1 MLNIIPGIPL
11 DFLYNAL
18 VVKRPIM
25 EAVLKALEGQTKDV
39 YKIPERRTRL
49 EFVQGGG
56 ARSDFQTRQSGGAT
70 KGPLIKLNAGFA
82 VRSLANISKPPSPLE
97 AQIIE
102 DIKNL
107 DFVADEEKLFKWL
120 GLDNTFLEK
129 KISENPDKFYKFWHT
144 VVTADATDGW
154 HLMTGKEAQKVSNYL
169 SDMAEARETYL
180 RSVAVQYLRGEEVA
194 TIVSE
199 EVGKADKADE
209 KEMDLGEA
217 LVKEG
222 EASADVQGKED
233 IYDLKTYEAIEARVL
248 DKVEDYKQKFFEYV
262 RIVDY
267 FTNEYRDNT
276 NPSADILKLLGIADA
291 EPASAAAYTPERFR
305 ENILGFFDK
314 NLRPIRNAVQ
324 KEVDEIYT
332 KLSAVRK
339 KITSL
344 KTSSPPDTAEIQ
356 NLEKLLASSKPILD
370 KLELSASLLFYCGE
384 IFLKLLDTEPDFNKA
399 EDYITLNNSDI
410 VRLKKVLSINPEDY
424 YKNPSL
430 IPEKKESLESRLK
443 SAKTA
448 YQVIRQQSKGSK
460 AKRILEKEEEAS
472 AEVDAIQK
480 KIIELYGRGQEDYI
494 HIEGKAA
501 ALPKKTVA
509 AAVEKKPETD
519 PNLNEEE
526 DDEDDEDYSEEDE
539 EDDDEEDDDEEDDDE
554 EEEEEEEEEGEEG
567 EEEGPA
573 AAPAAAA
580 ADPDVEKLKTFNK
593 ALASKKSAKLTLEE
607 KVVTLKKA
615 RDKIHSTPGSTVQ
628 MKGVA
633 TRSLTKAEQALT
645 IISNEIAELEKK
657 INSIKARRARAG
669 AKPRRRKTPR
679 RERKSTRKTRKPRK

>member
-1 MLNIIPGIPL
+1 
-11 DFLYNAL
+11 
-18 VVKRPIM
+18 M

-39 YKIPERRTRL
+39 YKIPEKRTRL

-56 ARSDFQTRQSGGAT
+56 ARSDLPLVQSGGALPRQLGGAT

-129 KISENPDKFYKFWHT
+129 KIRENPDKFYKFWHT

-199 EVGKADKADE
+199 EVGKPDKADE
-209 KEMDLGEA
+209 KEMDLGEP
-217 LVKEG
+217 LIKEG
-222 EASADVQGKED
+222 EAVGEAQGKED
-233 IYDLKTYEAIEARVL
+233 IYDLKTYEAIEARVS
-248 DKVEDYKQKFFEYV
+248 DDVEDYKQKFFEYV

-267 FTNEYRDNT
+267 YTNEYNNT
-276 NPSADILKLLGIADA
+276 TPSADILKLLGITDA
-291 EPASAAAYTPERFR
+291 APASAAAAASAAAYTPESFR
-305 ENILGFFDK
+305 ENILKFFDK

-339 KITSL
+339 KINLL
-344 KTSSPPDTAEIQ
+344 KTQEKPESAQIQ
-356 NLEKLLASSKPILD
+356 NLENLLVSAKPILD

-384 IFLKLLDTEPDFNKA
+384 IFFKLLGTEPDFNKP
-399 EDYITLNNSDI
+399 EDFITLHNSDI

-430 IPEKKESLESRLK
+430 IPEKKESLESKLE

-448 YQVIRQQSKGSK
+448 YQVIRQQSKTST
-460 AKRILEKEEEAS
+460 AKRILEKEEAAS

-480 KIIELYGRGQEDYI
+480 KIVELYGRGQEDYI
-494 HIEGKAA
+494 HKEGEKKGTASGRAA
-501 ALPKKTVA
+501 APA
-509 AAVEKKPETD
+509 QKPRVRV
-519 PNLNEEE
+519 PVPR
-526 DDEDDEDYSEEDE
+526 
-539 EDDDEEDDDEEDDDE
+539 DE
-554 EEEEEEEEEGEEG
+554 EEEE
-567 EEEGPA
+567 
-573 AAPAAAA
+573 
-580 ADPDVEKLKTFNK
+580 
-593 ALASKKSAKLTLEE
+593 
-607 KVVTLKKA
+607 
-615 RDKIHSTPGSTVQ
+615 
-628 MKGVA
+628 
-633 TRSLTKAEQALT
+633 
-645 IISNEIAELEKK
+645 
-657 INSIKARRARAG
+657 
-669 AKPRRRKTPR
+669 
-679 RERKSTRKTRKPRK
+679 